1 MADQTFTSGQILTAA
16 QMTTLQSNTGLVAM
30 TPSSVSGTGV
40 TLSGN
45 TMVVTAASTASII
58 GVFTSAFTNYLT
70 VFNITATSDYLR
82 MKLRTA
88 SADISTGYGNTQ
100 AFVNDNSTSVSFLNS
115 GAASWNDT
123 RWLIAANQQ
132 AYGEI
137 TLYNPQK
144 AASTFYTSDVAS
156 ITSTNSS
163 KLFGSGRNTG
173 TDVCTGLT
181 IFPDSGT
188 FTGTVT
194 VYGYRL

>member
-16 QMTTLQSNTGLVAM
+16 QMTTLQANSGLVPM
-30 TPSSVSGTGV
+30 TPTSVSGTGV
-40 TLSGN
+40 SLSGN
-45 TMVVTAASTASII
+45 TATITAASTASII
-58 GVFTSAFTNYLT
+58 GCFTSAFTNYVMVYNL
-70 VFNITATSDYLR
+70 TATSDYLR

-100 AFVNDNSTSVSFLNS
+100 AFITDNSTTVGFLNS

-123 RWLIAANQQ
+123 RWLIAANTQ
-132 AYGEI
+132 AYGTM

-144 AASTFYTSDVAS
+144 AASTFYTADVS
-156 ITSTNSS
+156 TISSTNSMR
-163 KLFGSGRNTG
+163 LFGSGRNTG

-181 IFPDSGT
+181 IFPDTGT

>member
-1 MADQTFTSGQILTAA
+1 MPDQTFTSGQILTAA
-16 QMTTLQSNTGLVAM
+16 QMTSLQSNTGLVAM

-40 TLSGN
+40 SLSGN
-45 TMVVTAASTASII
+45 TATITAASTASII
-58 GVFTSAFTNYLT
+58 GCFTSAFTNYVMVYNL
-70 VFNITATSDYLR
+70 TATSDYLR
-82 MKLRTA
+82 MRLRTA

-100 AFVNDNSTSVSFLNS
+100 AFITDNSTTVGFLNS

-123 RWLIAANQQ
+123 RWLIAANTQ
-132 AYGEI
+132 AYGTM

-144 AASTFYTSDVAS
+144 AASTFYTADVS
-156 ITSTNSS
+156 TISSTNSMR
-163 KLFGSGRNTG
+163 LFGSGRNTG

-181 IFPDSGT
+181 IFPDTGT

>member
-16 QMTTLQSNTGLVAM
+16 QMTTLQSNTGLVVM

-45 TMVVTAASTASII
+45 TMTVTAASTASII
-58 GVFTSAFTNYLT
+58 GVFTSAFTNYVVSYNL
-70 VFNITATSDYLR
+70 TATSDFLR
-82 MKLRTA
+82 MRLRTA
-88 SADISTGYGNTQ
+88 SADVITGYGSTE
-100 AFVNDNSTSVSFLNS
+100 AAITDNSTSLSFLNS

-123 RWLIAANQQ
+123 RWLFAANQQ
-132 AYGEI
+132 AYG
-137 TLYNPQK
+137 TMSLFNPQK
-144 AASTFYTSDVAS
+144 AASTFFSNDVSS
-156 ITSTNSS
+156 ISSTNSS
-163 KLFGSGRNTG
+163 RLFGAGRNTG

>member
-1 MADQTFTSGQILTAA
+1 MPDQTFTSGQILTAA
-16 QMTTLQSNTGLVAM
+16 QMTSLQSNTGLVAM

-40 TLSGN
+40 SLSGN
-45 TMVVTAASTASII
+45 TATITAASTASII
-58 GVFTSAFTNYLT
+58 GCFTSAFTNYVMVYNL
-70 VFNITATSDYLR
+70 TATSDYLR
-82 MKLRTA
+82 MRLRTA

-100 AFVNDNSTSVSFLNS
+100 ALITDNSTTVGFLNS

-123 RWLIAANQQ
+123 RWLIAANTQ
-132 AYGEI
+132 AYGTM

-144 AASTFYTSDVAS
+144 AASTFYTADVS
-156 ITSTNSS
+156 TISSTNSMR
-163 KLFGSGRNTG
+163 LFGSGRNTG

-181 IFPDSGT
+181 IFPDTGT